1 MLEIAIEGR
10 VVGTVLR
17 GGSRVTHGVREI
29 GKKKIS
35 LYFGK
40 SGSCLCITR
49 HVDEQGI
56 SHLKLFPGLD
66 ILSHTLR

>member
-29 GKKKIS
+29 GKKKSAFI
-35 LYFGK
+35 L
-40 SGSCLCITR
+40 GSEDPVCVLPDMLMSREFHI
-49 HVDEQGI
+49 
-56 SHLKLFPGLD
+56 
-66 ILSHTLR
+66 